1 MSESPIT
8 TFSPT
13 QQSFFYQW
21 WDAWNDFWFR
31 PSAPETLAVMRIL
44 TGLMVLYSHAVWT
57 LEFSGFIGGKLLPI
71 AYRANLY
78 KDSSEASFAWSHFD
92 WMPES
97 LWMPMH
103 IIGLLIVVLFIVG
116 WQTKTVAWLT
126 AALVISY
133 ANRATG
139 ALFGLDQILAF
150 LTLYL
155 AISRCGGAFS
165 VDRWKESPLVVGTR
179 PPTKLS
185 PSNTIATR
193 LIQIHLCVV
202 YLFAGLGKCQGDTW
216 WNGEAIWGALASYE
230 YQTVDMTFMADQ
242 MPLVAVITLLTLA
255 WEVSYAALIWPKLTR
270 PIMLVLAIPM
280 HLGIGICMGMMT
292 FGLVMLVANVAFI
305 SPTWL
310 QRATV
315 GTSRTTTSLSDR
327 LHQ

>member
-1 MSESPIT
+1 MSVTDIKEQHPQQR
-8 TFSPT
+8 TFE
-13 QQSFFYQW
+13 QQWSA
-21 WDAWNDFWFR
+21 AWNEFWFR
-31 PSAPETLAVMRIL
+31 PSAPHTLALMRIL

-57 LEFSGFIGGKLLPI
+57 LEFEGFIGGKLLSLD
-71 AYRANLY
+71 YRSHLFQNQLE
-78 KDSSEASFAWSHFD
+78 STFAWSHFD
-92 WMPES
+92 WLPIQ
-97 LWMPMH
+97 LWMPAH
-103 IIGLLIVVLFIVG
+103 VLGLLAVICYIAG
-116 WQTKTVAWLT
+116 WRTKFFSWIT

-155 AISRCGGAFS
+155 AVGNCGDFFS
-165 VDRWKESPLVVGTR
+165 IDRWLASRKQTNRDVPPSSPC
-179 PPTKLS
+179 
-185 PSNTIATR
+185 NTIATR

-242 MPLVAVITLLTLA
+242 MTVVAVITLLTLF

-270 PIMLVLAIPM
+270 PIILALAIPM

-292 FGLVMLVANVAFI
+292 FGLVMLIANLSFI
-305 SPTWL
+305 SPKWFTGKSPSV
-310 QRATV
+310 A
-315 GTSRTTTSLSDR
+315 
-327 LHQ
+327 

>member
-1 MSESPIT
+1 MSDSNINVNHQNEN
-8 TFSPT
+8 TFA
-13 QQSFFYQW
+13 QQWSA
-21 WDAWNDFWFR
+21 AWNAFWFR
-31 PSAPETLAVMRIL
+31 PSAPHTLALMRIL

-57 LEFSGFIGGKLLPI
+57 LEFDGFIGGKLLSLD
-71 AYRANLY
+71 YRPHLFQNPLE
-78 KDSSEASFAWSHFD
+78 STFAWSHFD
-92 WMPES
+92 WLPAEM
-97 LWMPMH
+97 WMPAH
-103 IIGLLIVVLFIVG
+103 ILGLLAVVCYIAG
-116 WQTKTVAWLT
+116 WQTKFFSCVT

-155 AISRCGGAFS
+155 AVSNCGGAFS
-165 VDRWKESPLVVGTR
+165 IDRWLSSRKHLKRDAAQASPWN
-179 PPTKLS
+179 S
-185 PSNTIATR
+185 IATR

-242 MPLVAVITLLTLA
+242 MGVVAVVTLLTLF

-270 PIMLVLAIPM
+270 PIMLTLAIPM

-292 FGLVMLVANVAFI
+292 FGLVMLIANLSFI
-305 SPTWL
+305 SPAWFL
-310 QRATV
+310 RK
-315 GTSRTTTSLSDR
+315 SPTTNPHKLVAGE
-327 LHQ
+327 